1 MLEDDETKDV
11 AIHDNAS
18 TSSTPLPVNTI
29 LDGSVRRLAVDAT
42 ISADESPTK
51 YQIRQDFDTS
61 GTAVP
66 NGSDTSL
73 FIFTGTGLLDF
84 VGISGSTSSYTAI
97 INIDGV
103 EQIRISMS
111 DLSSL
116 GLSNA
121 TNLPTWADTANKNY
135 RFRPYVGSGFGTS
148 FEILVEGTGP
158 PNPTVN
164 WIVTY
169 REKV

>member
-1 MLEDDETKDV
+1 MADLNDLTQNVNIWDDAKTKAV
-11 AIHDNAS
+11 SVI
-18 TSSTPLPVNTI
+18 T
-29 LDGSVRRLAVDAT
+29 DGLVERLAVDAT

-51 YQIRQDFDTS
+51 YQIRQDFDTG
-61 GTAVP
+61 GTQLI
-66 NGSDTSL
+66 NGVDSSL
-73 FIFTGTGLLDF
+73 FVFTGTGLLDF
-84 VGISGSTSSYTAI
+84 VGISGSTSNYLAVI
-97 INIDGV
+97 KIDGV

-111 DLSSL
+111 DLGSL

-135 RFRPYVGSGFGTS
+135 RFRPYIGSGFGTS
-148 FEILVEGTGP
+148 FEILAEGDGP
-158 PNPTVN
+158 PEPSVN